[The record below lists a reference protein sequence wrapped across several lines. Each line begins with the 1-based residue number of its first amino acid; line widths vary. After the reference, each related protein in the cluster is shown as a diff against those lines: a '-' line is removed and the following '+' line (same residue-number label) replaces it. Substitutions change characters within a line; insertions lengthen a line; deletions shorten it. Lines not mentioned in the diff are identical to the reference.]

1 MNEREEK
8 LVERRVTYTLE
19 HEGKFYI
26 VENVPARV
34 NEETGEQFFSPATVE
49 QLQRRF
55 GAGQTTRVIQ
65 TPGTSTPTSGNKSP
79 ANIRAANDERRR

>member
-1 MNEREEK
+1 MDEREEK

-49 QLQRRF
+49 QLQKTILGHGNPRR
-55 GAGQTTRVIQ
+55 VLE
-65 TPGTSTPTSGNKSP
+65 TPLYKY
-79 ANIRAANDERRR
+79 AE

>member
-1 MNEREEK
+1 MNQREEK

-34 NEETGEQFFSPATVE
+34 NEETGEQFFSPVTVE
-49 QLQRRF
+49 RL
-55 GAGQTTRVIQ
+55 QTTILQPGKPNRVIQ
-65 TPGTSTPTSGNKSP
+65 TPLYEY
-79 ANIRAANDERRR
+79 AE